1 MGGRCRDVISV
12 AEPAGSTSTTAS
24 QTSSTICVRVAANEV
39 RLSLCELQ
47 RDTLDA
53 GLQRFDASDHMPVAI
68 GGDSLGDA
76 FMQGMLD
83 YIAQGP
89 DSLDEVLADIEEARR
104 EVMAQT
110 DP

>member
-1 MGGRCRDVISV
+1 MI
-12 AEPAGSTSTTAS
+12 
-24 QTSSTICVRVAANEV
+24 RVAANEV

-68 GGDSLGDA
+68 GGDWLGGA
-76 FMQGMLD
+76 FMQGMAD

-89 DSLDEVLADIEEARR
+89 DSLDEVLSDIEAARR
-104 EVMAQT
+104 EVIGQT
-110 DP
+110 EP